1 MRTRGERA
9 RKRARRGVRTRGP
22 VLAATLPLLAGCYT
36 YTHVPV
42 DQTPVGENVRL
53 VVSRVGVP
61 DLAGVDAGETVAP
74 QVRGRVTGA
83 EGRTLLLRVPLSG
96 DLATGASVLDVGQVV
111 RVPMDE
117 VLSSEIQRFSA
128 AKTGLLVGAGAAGAA
143 FIIFAIIDG
152 SRGDDPPDGPD
163 PELFFNLLRVPIG

>member
-1 MRTRGERA
+1 VE
-9 RKRARRGVRTRGP
+9 
-22 VLAATLPLLAGCYT
+22 
-36 YTHVPV
+36 
-42 DQTPVGENVRL
+42 QTPVGENVRV

-74 QVRGRVTGA
+74 QVRGRVTGT

-96 DLATGASVLDVGQVV
+96 DLATGPSVLDVGQVI
-111 RVPMDE
+111 RIPMDE

-128 AKTGLLVGAGAAGAA
+128 AKTGLLVAGGAAGAA

-152 SRGDDPPDGPD
+152 SRGDDPPEGPD
-163 PELFFNLLRVPIG
+163 PEVFFNLLRVPIG

>member
-1 MRTRGERA
+1 MRGRVERA
-9 RKRARRGVRTRGP
+9 SKRMREGTPRW
-22 VLAATLPLLAGCYT
+22 LALGATLPLLSGCYT
-36 YTHVPV
+36 YTLVPV
-42 DQTPVGENVRL
+42 EQTPVGENVRL

-74 QVRGRVTGA
+74 QVRGRVTGT
-83 EGRTLLLRVPLSG
+83 EGRNLLVRVPLAG
-96 DLATGASVLDVGQVV
+96 DLATGPSVLDVGQVV

-128 AKTGLLVGAGAAGAA
+128 ARTGLLVAGGAAGAA
-143 FIIFAIIDG
+143 FIIYAIIDG

-163 PELFFNLLRVPIG
+163 PELFFRLMSIPIG